1 MADSRGTRLAQT
13 NASGNLEGDLPS
25 SPRRRSDFG
34 ARIAALALLTLVR
47 CTHPEPSKQ
56 AESDDP
62 NVRFFNMVKRR
73 VGQHWDPVSGLRQR
87 DPTGTIFGGK
97 TRCTI
102 LSVTLDAEGMLR
114 DVSVEE
120 SCGVDFLDDAAV
132 RAFKQSAPFP
142 NPPPD
147 LLAASVVKFQFG
159 FFLEFGGPCARR
171 AVWPIPSVSEGS
183 SGRASDVAPVGG
195 GDGRDGG

>member
-1 MADSRGTRLAQT
+1 VT
-13 NASGNLEGDLPS
+13 S
-25 SPRRRSDFG
+25 SVGRRSDFG
-34 ARIAALALLTLVR
+34 SRSVAALALLTLAS

-73 VGQHWDPVSGLRQR
+73 VGEHWDPTSSLRQR

-97 TRCTI
+97 TRCTM
-102 LSVTLDAEGMLR
+102 LSVTLDSEGMLR
-114 DVSVEE
+114 AVSVEE

-142 NPPPD
+142 NPPPE
-147 LLAASVVKFQFG
+147 LLTANEVKFQFG
-159 FFLEFGGPCARR
+159 FFLEFGGRCARR
-171 AVWPIPSVSEGS
+171 AAWPIPSVSEGS
-183 SGRASDVAPVGG
+183 SGRASDVGPAGG
-195 GDGRDGG
+195 GNARDGG